1 MTSTVRILVCIL
13 AQHVF
18 AMPVPEVSKQEL
30 QKAEELT
37 KERMR
42 EGKTDENLEKV
53 IKAAQSEEKK
63 LDHEEE
69 DEEKKRAAIDA
80 EFDKVTDRAQTKLES
95 EKEKFEK
102 RTDSDLE
109 AFEQHEESIGEKFKE
124 REEADMDKFEKA
136 LLPDEDVHAKHASSF
151 METGRG
157 REDGEPAR
165 HNVFDLSGVKK
176 RLLEISE
183 TAEDIA
189 KKEHIEKTREHDRF
203 LGFDEKLSEFNDKM
217 NTRLAKDESDFES
230 KIQSGVDSTAKKN
243 EENFDAFKAAEEHDG
258 DLFKKAMDTGSNEES
273 TMHLHTPSSFLQA
286 KKTYHLRK

>member
-1 MTSTVRILVCIL
+1 MISAVRILVCIF

-18 AMPVPEVSKQEL
+18 AMPTPEVSKQEL

-37 KERMR
+37 TERMR
-42 EGKTDENLEKV
+42 EGKVDENLEKV

-63 LDHEEE
+63 LDNEEE
-69 DEEKKRAAIDA
+69 QEEKKRTAIDA
-80 EFDKVTDRAQTKLES
+80 EFDKVTDKAQQKLES

-151 METGRG
+151 METGSG
-157 REDGEPAR
+157 REDGEPMR

-183 TAEDIA
+183 TAENIA

-217 NTRLAKDESDFES
+217 NTRLAKDETDFEN
-230 KIQSGVDSTAKKN
+230 KIQSGVDAVAKKN

-258 DLFKKAMDTGSNEES
+258 DLFKKAMDVGNNNEDS
-273 TMHLHTPSSFLQA
+273 TVQLHMPHIRRA
-286 KKTYHLRK
+286 D